1 MSRSRPA
8 VFILDDDDSVRRALL
23 RLLRAAGLE
32 AEAFAT
38 AEEFLQT
45 SGREEPGCLVLDQHL
60 PGLSGLEL
68 YERLRAEGRAVPVV
82 FITAFEDE
90 RVREQAL
97 QAGAVAFLRKPF
109 EERDLLDAVARA
121 LHEPP
126 ARTQDNEV

>member
-23 RLLRAAGLE
+23 RLLRAAGLV

-38 AEEFLQT
+38 AEEFLQAG
-45 SGREEPGCLVLDQHL
+45 GRPEPGCLVLDQHL

-109 EERDLLDAVARA
+109 EERELLDAVARA

-126 ARTQDNEV
+126 ARTPDNEV